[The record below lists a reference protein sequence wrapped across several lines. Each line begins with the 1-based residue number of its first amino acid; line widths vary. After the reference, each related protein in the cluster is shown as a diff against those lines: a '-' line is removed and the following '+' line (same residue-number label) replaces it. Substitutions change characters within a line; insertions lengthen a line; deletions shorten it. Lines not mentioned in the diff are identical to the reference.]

1 MGRQKIYL
9 DKLARFFQIRNMLLR
24 QALAEC
30 LGTLILVMFGC
41 GAVAQLVLS
50 GGSHGMFLTVNF
62 AFGFAATLGI
72 LVCGQISGGHLNPAV
87 TFALCL
93 LGRERWRKFPMF
105 FLFQTIGAFFGA
117 AVIFGMYYDALWD
130 YPGCFNIT
138 GETATAG
145 IFATYPGKHLTIVN
159 GFFDQIIGT
168 AALIVCILAIV
179 DPYNNPI
186 PQGLEAFTVGFVVL
200 VIGLSMG
207 FNSGYAVNP
216 ARDLG
221 PRLFTAV
228 AGWGS
233 AVFTARN
240 GWFLVPVFAPF
251 LGAIIGTM
259 IYQMMVGFHVEGE
272 VRDQKENTEEEN
284 LQLNVNSNSN
294 SKSNSN
300 GKEAN
305 C

>member
-1 MGRQKIYL
+1 MGKQKIFL
-9 DKLARFFQIRNMLLR
+9 DKLSRIFHIRNLLVR

-72 LVCGQISGGHLNPAV
+72 LVCGQVSGGHLNPAV
-87 TFALCL
+87 TFALCI
-93 LGRERWRKFPMF
+93 LGREPWKKFPVYF
-105 FLFQTIGAFFGA
+105 FFQTLGAFLGSGI
-117 AVIFGMYYDALWD
+117 IFGMYFDALWD
-130 YPGCFNIT
+130 FGQGKLIVVGQN
-138 GETATAG
+138 ATAG
-145 IFATYPGKHLTIVN
+145 IFATYPSKHLTLVN
-159 GFFDQIIGT
+159 GFFDQMIGT

-186 PQGLEAFTVGFVVL
+186 PRGLEAFTVGFVVL

-221 PRLFTAV
+221 PRLFTAL
-228 AGWGS
+228 AGWGTE
-233 AVFTARN
+233 VFTAKSY
-240 GWFLVPVFAPF
+240 WFYVPVIAPL
-251 LGAIIGTM
+251 LGAFIGVLV
-259 IYQMMVGFHVEGE
+259 YQLMVGYHVEGE
-272 VRDQKENTEEEN
+272 VRDKAEQEEESVK
-284 LQLNVNSNSN
+284 LSSVST
-294 SKSNSN
+294 
-300 GKEAN
+300 KETD
-305 C
+305 

>member
-1 MGRQKIYL
+1 MGRQKVYL
-9 DKLARFFQIRNMLLR
+9 DKLSRFFQIRNVLLR

-72 LVCGQISGGHLNPAV
+72 LVCGQVSGGHLNPAV

-93 LGRERWRKFPMF
+93 LGRERWRKFPMY

-117 AVIFGMYYDALWD
+117 AIIFGMYY
-130 YPGCFNIT
+130 
-138 GETATAG
+138 ATAG

-221 PRLFTAV
+221 PRIFTSM

-233 AVFTARN
+233 EVFTVRN
-240 GWFLVPVFAPF
+240 GWFLVPIFAPF
-251 LGAIIGTM
+251 LGTFIGVI
-259 IYQMMVGFHVEGE
+259 IYQLMVGFHVEGE
-272 VRDQKENTEEEN
+272 IRDKKTLEEEN
-284 LQLNVNSNSN
+284 VRLT
-294 SKSNSN
+294 N
-300 GKEAN
+300 GHMVPSGSPGRAHTTSA
-305 C
+305 

>member
-1 MGRQKIYL
+1 MGIQKVLLEKI
-9 DKLARFFQIRNMLLR
+9 ARNLQIRDKLLR

-72 LVCGQISGGHLNPAV
+72 LVCGQVSGGHINPTV
-87 TFALCL
+87 TFSLCL
-93 LGRERWRKFPMF
+93 LGREPWKKFPVY
-105 FLFQTIGAFFGA
+105 FLAQTIGGFLGSGI
-117 AVIFGMYYDALWD
+117 IFGMYFDALWE
-130 YPGCFNIT
+130 Y
-138 GETATAG
+138 GEGSLIVVGDNATAG
-145 IFATYPGKHLTIVN
+145 IFATYPSKHLTVLN
-159 GFFDQIIGT
+159 GCFDQMIGT

-200 VIGLSMG
+200 VIGQSMG

-221 PRLFTAV
+221 PRLFTAI
-228 AGWGS
+228 AGWGTE
-233 AVFTARN
+233 VFTAN
-240 GWFLVPVFAPF
+240 SFWSLVPVFVPF
-251 LGAIIGTM
+251 IGAVIGVLV
-259 IYQMMVGFHVEGE
+259 YQLMVGFHVEGE
-272 VRDQKENTEEEN
+272 EMDKREAVEREERQRIKLSALTEKEF
-284 LQLNVNSNSN
+284 
-294 SKSNSN
+294 
-300 GKEAN
+300 A
-305 C
+305 

>member
-1 MGRQKIYL
+1 MGRQKYYI
-9 DKLARFFQIRNMLLR
+9 DKMARAFQIRNLLLR

-50 GGSHGMFLTVNF
+50 GGSHGMFMTVNF

-72 LVCGQISGGHLNPAV
+72 LICGQVSGGHLNPAV

-93 LGRERWRKFPMF
+93 LGRDPWRKLPAY
-105 FLFQTIGAFFGA
+105 FLAQTLGAFLGSGI
-117 AVIFGMYYDALWD
+117 IFGLYFDALWD
-130 YPGCFNIT
+130 FAGGDLLVT
-138 GETATAG
+138 GTNATAG
-145 IFATYPGKHLTIVN
+145 IFATYPSNHLTLIN
-159 GFFDQIIGT
+159 GLFDQLIGT
-168 AALIVCILAIV
+168 AALVVCILAIV

-186 PQGLEAFTVGFVVL
+186 PRGLEAFTVGFVVL

-221 PRLFTAV
+221 PRLFTAI

-233 AVFTARN
+233 EVFTAN
-240 GWFLVPVFAPF
+240 DYWFFVPIFAPF
-251 LGAIIGTM
+251 IGSFVGVVV
-259 IYQMMVGFHVEGE
+259 YQLMVGYHVEGE
-272 VRDQKENTEEEN
+272 VRDREERGGEEGAKLSNFNPKET
-284 LQLNVNSNSN
+284 
-294 SKSNSN
+294 
-300 GKEAN
+300 A
-305 C
+305 